1 MNKFKRILLASGLAA
16 TASLVANSPAFAD
29 TTGTVNLSGTV
40 PSTLSLTV
48 TPAAN
53 VGALQL
59 TPGATYTGIKI
70 ATLSA
75 SSNAEAG
82 LRVTAS
88 SPSDWLLLCVPY
100 AYWIPITKLG
110 EAATTSATSPAI
122 VKDVVLA
129 YPSPSYT
136 LDTTKSDFRLT
147 AAPDSSIFISYSV
160 PNTAPSCTYTA
171 SITFT
176 AYDN

>member
-75 SSNAEAG
+75 SSNAEDG

-88 SPSDWLLLCVPY
+88 GDWLLFCY
-100 AYWIPITKLG
+100 TSDYYIPITKLG

-122 VKDVVLA
+122 VKDVA
-129 YPSPSYT
+129 TASSFT
-136 LDTTKSDFRLT
+136 LDTTKSGSRLT

-160 PNTAPSCTYTA
+160 PNTAPPCTYA
-171 SITFT
+171 SSIRPVGKQK
-176 AYDN
+176 